1 MTTLPGGTTPFDS
14 TGFAPVTSTSVV
26 LAVRTTPAPSTAP
39 AQIRTPSTTI
49 AREPMNASSS
59 TITGAACGGPRTTAV
74 PTPPQE
80 HARGREVPLGRHL
93 VEDLELAR
101 RERRAHVH
109 AEVEQDRLLEPG
121 VRLPRPAGARRRPA
135 HTPRASGER
144 RH

>member
-59 TITGAACGGPRTTAV
+59 TITGAAFGGRRD
-74 PTPPQE
+74 TPPPPPP
-80 HARGREVPLGRHL
+80 AREVPPRP
-93 VEDLELAR
+93 DLRA
-101 RERRAHVH
+101 RAHGRPGVH
-109 AEVEQDRLLEPG
+109 HAALPDAGADVHVARHQDDALLEEAPVPG
-121 VRLPRPAGARRRPA
+121 DP
-135 HTPRASGER
+135 R
-144 RH
+144 RHHAHRSEDHTS